1 MSGIL
6 TLATGRPAA
15 PVGPQSVSP
24 PCVGSLASGLPLA
37 RLVLL
42 ATLSIYLVLYHV
54 YIGIYG
60 APTNAIFL
68 PIHLLIALSLVFL
81 LNPLGAAGSR
91 FKPAFAVVDGL
102 CVIACA
108 VLAVYYLSIV
118 DTWQE
123 LYIGLQPRDYAVGIV
138 LILLIFEA
146 VRRTVGWAMILLA
159 VVFCSHAL
167 FADHFPGIFY
177 GPPIKPESLIQT
189 LVVGDAGVF
198 GIPLLVAAQYIVLFL
213 LFGRLL
219 QAAGAG
225 SFFTRIAFAV
235 FGHRVG
241 GPAKA
246 GVIASGLFGM
256 LSGSGVSNVLTT
268 GAFTIPMMRRLGYRP
283 HFAGGVEAAA
293 AVGGSIM
300 PPVMGAVA
308 FMMAEFMGVSYVTV
322 IVAAAIPAFLYYFS
336 IYWTVHFEA
345 RKQGLSRLSKDSMPN
360 AWRIMRSNGYLAIP
374 LLMIAVLLMLGYSII
389 LVALVTSLGTFL
401 LSFVSRATA
410 LSPSRIGEA
419 LEVTARVTCSL
430 STTVACA
437 GIIIG
442 AMFATG
448 LSFQVTQLILNMVA
462 DQLWLILIIAAL
474 ISLILGTGLTASAVY
489 ITMVATV
496 IPILKASGV
505 PEMAAHMFA
514 FYYGVVSDITP
525 PTALAAV
532 AAAGLAGANPM
543 KTMLEASRLGIAAFI
558 VPLVFVFEPALLMRG
573 TALEIISATIIASA
587 GMILVTAALAGYFH
601 KPLNPIQR
609 LVFAFA
615 AALLIF
621 KSAWWVDV
629 AGIALAAAAVGSD
642 WLPGRS
648 RSAQPKATAEIV
660 EPSTMP
666 PGWFRRWLDR
676 RIAKE
681 AQDVAKEMELEG
693 GKPGEQKVASAEELA
708 AWLKDERV
716 SDDPPPPDIGRWS
729 AWAVLAVVAIAIGYM
744 GSMSLHARSPLLWL
758 AAMLAVSLWLVGGL
772 YLTLRAP
779 LRTAAVSGAAGQ
791 V

>member
-6 TLATGRPAA
+6 ALAAGRPAA
-15 PVGPQSVSP
+15 PAGPSRVGA
-24 PCVGSLASGLPLA
+24 LAIGLALA
-37 RLVLL
+37 RLALL
-42 ATLSIYLVLYHV
+42 ATLAVYLVLYHV

-60 APTNAIFL
+60 APTSAIFL
-68 PIHLLIALSLVFL
+68 PMHLLIALSLVFL
-81 LNPLGAAGSR
+81 LNPLGNAHSR
-91 FKPAFAVVDGL
+91 YRSLFLSVDAL
-102 CVIACA
+102 CVVTCT
-108 VLAVYYLSIV
+108 VLAAYYLSIIN
-118 DTWQE
+118 TWQAM
-123 LYIGLQPRDYAVGIV
+123 YVGLQPRDYVAGIV
-138 LILLIFEA
+138 LILLILEA
-146 VRRTVGWAMILLA
+146 VRRTVGWAMIVLA
-159 VVFCSHAL
+159 VIFCCHAL
-167 FADHFPGIFY
+167 FANHFPGIFY
-177 GPPIKPESLIQT
+177 GPPIKPESLMQT

-246 GVIASGLFGM
+246 GVVASGLFGM

-268 GAFTIPMMRRLGYRP
+268 GAFTIPMMRRLGYRA

-322 IVAAAIPAFLYYFS
+322 IIAAAIPAFLYYFS

-374 LLMIAVLLMLGYSII
+374 LLMITVLLVMGYSII

-401 LSFVSRATA
+401 LSFVSRATL

-430 STTVACA
+430 STTCACA

-558 VPLVFVFEPALLMRG
+558 VPLIFVFEPALLMIG
-573 TALEIISATIIASA
+573 TPLQIVTATIVASI
-587 GMILVTAALAGYFH
+587 GLILTTAALAGYFH
-601 KPLNPIQR
+601 KPLSAIQR
-609 LVFAFA
+609 IAFA
-615 AALLIF
+615 TAAVLLIVN
-621 KSAWWVDV
+621 SPLWVDGLGLLI
-629 AGIALAAAAVGSD
+629 AGAAVLSD
-642 WLPGRS
+642 RIPGL
-648 RSAQPKATAEIV
+648 APVTVLQIEADAGEQATPAN
-660 EPSTMP
+660 PDM
-666 PGWFRRWLDR
+666 FRRWLDR

-681 AQDVAKEMELEG
+681 ELEAAKEMALEG
-693 GKPGEQKVASAEELA
+693 GGGATKVASAEELGR
-708 AWLKDERV
+708 WLKDERA
-716 SDDPPPPDIGRWS
+716 SDQPPPPDIARWS
-729 AWAVLAVVAIAIGYM
+729 AWAVLAAVTVAIGYM
-744 GSMSLHARSPLLWL
+744 GSLSLHATRPLLWL
-758 AAMLAVSLWLVGGL
+758 GLMLVVTIWLVGGL
-772 YLTLRAP
+772 YLTLRGP
-779 LRTAAVSGAAGQ
+779 LQAEARRNEASAVPLG
-791 V
+791 

>member
-6 TLATGRPAA
+6 
-15 PVGPQSVSP
+15 Q
-24 PCVGSLASGLPLA
+24 LASGRSLTAAPTASGNARPARSWPQTA
-37 RLVLL
+37 RLTLVSVL
-42 ATLSIYLVLYHV
+42 SVYLVLYHI

-60 APTNAIFL
+60 PPTNAIFL
-68 PIHLLIALSLVFL
+68 PMHLLIAISLVFL
-81 LNPLGAAGSR
+81 LNPAGIGSR
-91 FKPAFAVVDGL
+91 WRPALALLDGACVV
-102 CVIACA
+102 ACA
-108 VLAVYYLSIV
+108 LLMVYYLSIV
-118 DTWQE
+118 DTWQD
-123 LYIGLQPRDYAVGIV
+123 LYVGLAPRDYAAGLV
-138 LILLIFEA
+138 LIFLVCEA
-146 VRRTVGWAMILLA
+146 VRRTVGWAMIVLA
-159 VVFCSHAL
+159 GIFCCHAL
-167 FADHFPGIFY
+167 FANHFPGIFY
-177 GPPIKPESLIQT
+177 GPPVKPEALIQT

-213 LFGRLL
+213 LFGRML

-268 GAFTIPMMRRLGYRP
+268 GAFTIPMMRRLGYRA

-345 RKQGLSRLSKDSMPN
+345 RKQGLSRMPKDAMPN
-360 AWRIMRSNGYLAIP
+360 AWRIMRTNGYLAIP
-374 LLMIAVLLMLGYSII
+374 LLMIAVLLALGYSII

-401 LSFVSRATA
+401 LSFVSRRTL

-419 LEVTARVTCSL
+419 LEVTAKVSCSL
-430 STTVACA
+430 STTCACA

-448 LSFQVTQLILNMVA
+448 LSFQITQLILDMVSN
-462 DQLWLILIIAAL
+462 QLWLILIIGAL

-532 AAAGLAGANPM
+532 AAAGLANANPM
-543 KTMLEASRLGIAAFI
+543 KTMVEASRLGIAAFI

-573 TALEIISATIIASA
+573 TPLEIILATVVASA
-587 GMILVTAALAGYFH
+587 GMVLTTAALAGYFH
-601 KPLNPIQR
+601 RPLNPLQR

-621 KSAWWVDV
+621 KSPVWVDLL
-629 AGIALAAAAVGSD
+629 GLALAAAAVGVD
-642 WLPGRS
+642 YLPGR
-648 RSAQPKATAEIV
+648 RARLQVRVATVERAEIV
-660 EPSTMP
+660 PARKSLLQ
-666 PGWFRRWLDR
+666 RWLDR

-681 AQDVAKEMELEG
+681 AEEVAKEMALEG
-693 GKPGEQKVASAEELA
+693 GVQNQHGSVEELA
-708 AWLKDERV
+708 QWLKDERV
-716 SDDPPPPDIGRWS
+716 SDQPPAPDITRWS
-729 AWAVLAVVAIAIGYM
+729 AWAVLAAVTVAIGYM
-744 GSMSLHARSPLLWL
+744 GSLSLHATKPLLWL
-758 AAMLAVSLWLVGGL
+758 ALMLATTIGLVGGL
-772 YLTLRAP
+772 YLTLRGP
-779 LRTAAVSGAAGQ
+779 LRAAAVSGETGQ